1 MATSSPST
9 HRSKPKIV
17 YDKQFQMTIPKLK
30 LLLKKIFIFH
40 ATLIIGIC
48 EIKLIGNFCAN
59 RLIGYRQGNLRRF
72 ASIIALEWA
81 MLHLDLP
88 IYLHLFSV
96 FNSKLNV
103 LRYKNEKLRIYCLIG
118 FVLLLLMAHLTYL
131 FYVVESFEV
140 NSFIYDL
147 SAICNGIWIHLCLF
161 CYGFMAY
168 NFGMRMLSAFVSGRK
183 LLDKLFSI
191 QFIKFITL
199 NRKFQVGLT
208 LVLTALL
215 SSTHWYSSDKLIIR
229 HQQINLPRHTSTK
242 NSLKVAVLTD
252 LHAGAA
258 VYAEQI
264 AKAVENVNKIKDLDA
279 VFLIGDI
286 IDAPRD
292 LIEERVESLRHLRSH
307 FGTFYVTGNHEY
319 YYGNVNEWF
328 ELFESYGI
336 TILKNRAVNL
346 KGFCLVGLND
356 IYSEES
362 GIHNHE
368 MDVTAIKACPLN
380 ETTIVLEH
388 NPSATKQI
396 LAFSE
401 NFSHPVDLILSG
413 HTHAGQ
419 FLIVAPLARL
429 FLPYFYGHYFL
440 NNEAT
445 QLFVSAGTLF
455 QNAPM
460 KTPFMSEI
468 WILEIRPFKN

>member
-1 MATSSPST
+1 MSTSSSST
-9 HRSKPKIV
+9 HRSKPKII
-17 YDKQFQMTIPKLK
+17 YDKQWQMTMPKLK
-30 LLLKKIFIFH
+30 LLVKKIFIFH

-48 EIKLIGNFCAN
+48 EIKLVGNFCAN

-81 MLHLDLP
+81 MFHLDLP

-96 FNSKLNV
+96 FNSKLNI
-103 LRYKNEKLRIYCLIG
+103 LRAKNERLRIYCLIG

-168 NFGMRMLSAFVSGRK
+168 NIGMRMLSAFVSGRK
-183 LLDKLFSI
+183 LLDRLFSI
-191 QFIKFITL
+191 PCIKFITL

-208 LVLTALL
+208 LILTALL
-215 SSTHWYSSDKLIIR
+215 SFSHWYSSDKFVIR
-229 HQQINLPRHTSTK
+229 HQQLYLPRHTSTK
-242 NSLKVAVLTD
+242 HPLKVAVLTD

-264 AKAVENVNKIKDLDA
+264 AKAVENVNKINDLDA

-307 FGTFYVTGNHEY
+307 FGTFFVTGNHEY

-336 TILKNRAVNL
+336 KILKNRL
-346 KGFCLVGLND
+346 
-356 IYSEES
+356 
-362 GIHNHE
+362 HNHE

-401 NFSHPVDLILSG
+401 NFSRPVDLILSG

-429 FLPYFYGHYFL
+429 FLPYFYGHYSL
-440 NNEAT
+440 NNGA

-468 WILEIRPFKN
+468 WILEIKPFKN

>member
-9 HRSKPKIV
+9 HRSKPKII

-81 MLHLDLP
+81 MLYLDLP

-168 NFGMRMLSAFVSGRK
+168 NIGMRMLS
-183 LLDKLFSI
+183 
-191 QFIKFITL
+191 
-199 NRKFQVGLT
+199 
-208 LVLTALL
+208 
-215 SSTHWYSSDKLIIR
+215 
-229 HQQINLPRHTSTK
+229 
-242 NSLKVAVLTD
+242 VAVLTD

-264 AKAVENVNKIKDLDA
+264 AKAVESVNKIKDLDA

-336 TILKNRAVNL
+336 KILKNRAVNL
-346 KGFCLVGLND
+346 NGFCLVGLND